1 LLFSFFFL
9 LFFCFFF
16 FFVLLSFCVFC
27 FRDCCFAVCCSC
39 CYYFCCCCCC
49 FFCCFC
55 FCFCCFCFFFSIP
68 HIQMFVLIQQSK
80 SLNDT
85 MPNMKSWF
93 YILSISFSLS
103 NALAQIAEGI
113 PSGYELMTSK
123 QYGNCIAC
131 HDMPGVQG
139 LVSNFAPSLKG
150 VGQKFSAQEL
160 TQWVVD
166 ARLSFCPITLMP
178 PFGSTNGLNLARPNR
193 VVLTNEQIALVVSSL
208 QSFR

>member
-1 LLFSFFFL
+1 MI
-9 LFFCFFF
+9 
-16 FFVLLSFCVFC
+16 
-27 FRDCCFAVCCSC
+27 A
-39 CYYFCCCCCC
+39 
-49 FFCCFC
+49 
-55 FCFCCFCFFFSIP
+55 
-68 HIQMFVLIQQSK
+68 LIQQSK

-85 MPNMKSWF
+85 MPNMKSWI

-103 NALAQIAEGI
+103 NALAQTAEGK

-150 VGQKFSAQEL
+150 VGQKFSAEEL

-166 ARLSFCPITLMP
+166 ARRFNPDTLMP
-178 PFGSTNGLNLARPNR
+178 PFGSTHGLNLVRPNR
-193 VVLTNEQIALVVSSL
+193 VLLTNEQIALVVSNL

>member
-1 LLFSFFFL
+1 MI
-9 LFFCFFF
+9 
-16 FFVLLSFCVFC
+16 
-27 FRDCCFAVCCSC
+27 A
-39 CYYFCCCCCC
+39 
-49 FFCCFC
+49 
-55 FCFCCFCFFFSIP
+55 
-68 HIQMFVLIQQSK
+68 LIQQSK

-85 MPNMKSWF
+85 MPNMKSWI
-93 YILSISFSLS
+93 YILSISFGLS
-103 NALAQIAEGI
+103 NALAQTAEGK
-113 PSGYELMTSK
+113 PSGYELITRK

-166 ARLSFCPITLMP
+166 ARRFNPDTLMP
-178 PFGSTNGLNLARPNR
+178 PFGSTHGLNLVRPNR
-193 VVLTNEQIALVVSSL
+193 VLLTNEQIALVVSSL

>member
-1 LLFSFFFL
+1 MI
-9 LFFCFFF
+9 
-16 FFVLLSFCVFC
+16 
-27 FRDCCFAVCCSC
+27 A
-39 CYYFCCCCCC
+39 
-49 FFCCFC
+49 
-55 FCFCCFCFFFSIP
+55 
-68 HIQMFVLIQQSK
+68 LIQQSK

-85 MPNMKSWF
+85 MPNMKSWI

-103 NALAQIAEGI
+103 NALAQTAEGK

-150 VGQKFSAQEL
+150 AGQKFSAEEL

-166 ARLSFCPITLMP
+166 ARRFNPDTLMP
-178 PFGSTNGLNLARPNR
+178 PFGSTHGLNLVRPNR
-193 VVLTNEQIALVVSSL
+193 VLLTNEQIALVVSSL

>member
-1 LLFSFFFL
+1 MI
-9 LFFCFFF
+9 
-16 FFVLLSFCVFC
+16 
-27 FRDCCFAVCCSC
+27 A
-39 CYYFCCCCCC
+39 
-49 FFCCFC
+49 
-55 FCFCCFCFFFSIP
+55 
-68 HIQMFVLIQQSK
+68 LIQQSK

-85 MPNMKSWF
+85 MPNMKSWI

-103 NALAQIAEGI
+103 NALAQTAEGK

-166 ARLSFCPITLMP
+166 ARRFNPDTLMP
-178 PFGSTNGLNLARPNR
+178 PFGSTHGLKLVRPNR
-193 VVLTNEQIALVVSSL
+193 VLLTNEQIALVVSSL

>member
-1 LLFSFFFL
+1 MI
-9 LFFCFFF
+9 
-16 FFVLLSFCVFC
+16 
-27 FRDCCFAVCCSC
+27 A
-39 CYYFCCCCCC
+39 
-49 FFCCFC
+49 
-55 FCFCCFCFFFSIP
+55 
-68 HIQMFVLIQQSK
+68 LIQQSK

-103 NALAQIAEGI
+103 NALAQTAESP
-113 PSGYELMTSK
+113 PSGYELMTNK

-139 LVSNFAPSLKG
+139 LVSNFASSLKG

-166 ARLSFCPITLMP
+166 ARRFNPDTLMP
-178 PFGSTNGLNLARPNR
+178 PFGSTHGLNLVRPNS
-193 VVLTNEQIALVVSSL
+193 VLLTNEQIALVVSSL

>member
-1 LLFSFFFL
+1 MI
-9 LFFCFFF
+9 
-16 FFVLLSFCVFC
+16 
-27 FRDCCFAVCCSC
+27 A
-39 CYYFCCCCCC
+39 
-49 FFCCFC
+49 
-55 FCFCCFCFFFSIP
+55 
-68 HIQMFVLIQQSK
+68 LIQQSK

-85 MPNMKSWF
+85 MPNMKSWI
-93 YILSISFSLS
+93 YILSISFGLS
-103 NALAQIAEGI
+103 NALAQTAEGK

-166 ARLSFCPITLMP
+166 ARRINPDTLMP
-178 PFGSTNGLNLARPNR
+178 PFGSTHGLNLVRPNR
-193 VVLTNEQIALVVSSL
+193 VLLTNEQIALVISSL

>member
-1 LLFSFFFL
+1 MI
-9 LFFCFFF
+9 
-16 FFVLLSFCVFC
+16 
-27 FRDCCFAVCCSC
+27 A
-39 CYYFCCCCCC
+39 
-49 FFCCFC
+49 
-55 FCFCCFCFFFSIP
+55 
-68 HIQMFVLIQQSK
+68 LIQQSK

-85 MPNMKSWF
+85 MPNMKSWI

-103 NALAQIAEGI
+103 NALAQTAEGKS
-113 PSGYELMTSK
+113 SGYELMTSK

-166 ARLSFCPITLMP
+166 ARRFNPDTLMP
-178 PFGSTNGLNLARPNR
+178 PFGSAHGLNLVRPNR

>member
-1 LLFSFFFL
+1 MI
-9 LFFCFFF
+9 
-16 FFVLLSFCVFC
+16 
-27 FRDCCFAVCCSC
+27 A
-39 CYYFCCCCCC
+39 
-49 FFCCFC
+49 
-55 FCFCCFCFFFSIP
+55 
-68 HIQMFVLIQQSK
+68 LIQQSK

-85 MPNMKSWF
+85 MPNMKSWI

-103 NALAQIAEGI
+103 NALAQTAEGK

-131 HDMPGVQG
+131 HDMPGLQG

-166 ARLSFCPITLMP
+166 ARRFNPDTLMP
-178 PFGSTNGLNLARPNR
+178 PFGSTHGLNLVRPNR
-193 VVLTNEQIALVVSSL
+193 VLLTNEQIALVVSSL

>member
-1 LLFSFFFL
+1 MI
-9 LFFCFFF
+9 
-16 FFVLLSFCVFC
+16 
-27 FRDCCFAVCCSC
+27 A
-39 CYYFCCCCCC
+39 
-49 FFCCFC
+49 
-55 FCFCCFCFFFSIP
+55 
-68 HIQMFVLIQQSK
+68 LIQQSK

-85 MPNMKSWF
+85 MPNMKSWI

-103 NALAQIAEGI
+103 NALAQTAEGK

-150 VGQKFSAQEL
+150 VGQKFSAEEL
-160 TQWVVD
+160 KQWVVD
-166 ARLSFCPITLMP
+166 ARRFNPDTLMP
-178 PFGSTNGLNLARPNR
+178 PFGSTHGLNLVRPNR
-193 VVLTNEQIALVVSSL
+193 VLLTNEQIALVVSSL

>member
-1 LLFSFFFL
+1 MI
-9 LFFCFFF
+9 
-16 FFVLLSFCVFC
+16 
-27 FRDCCFAVCCSC
+27 A
-39 CYYFCCCCCC
+39 
-49 FFCCFC
+49 
-55 FCFCCFCFFFSIP
+55 
-68 HIQMFVLIQQSK
+68 LIQQSK

-103 NALAQIAEGI
+103 NALAQTAEGK

-166 ARLSFCPITLMP
+166 ARRFNPDTLMP
-178 PFGSTNGLNLARPNR
+178 PFGSTHSLNLVRPNR
-193 VVLTNEQIALVVSSL
+193 VLLTNEQIALVVSSL
-208 QSFR
+208 HSFR

>member
-1 LLFSFFFL
+1 MPIS
-9 LFFCFFF
+9 
-16 FFVLLSFCVFC
+16 
-27 FRDCCFAVCCSC
+27 
-39 CYYFCCCCCC
+39 
-49 FFCCFC
+49 
-55 FCFCCFCFFFSIP
+55 
-68 HIQMFVLIQQSK
+68 HIQMIALIQQSK

-103 NALAQIAEGI
+103 NALAQTAEGK

-166 ARLSFCPITLMP
+166 ARRFNPDTLMP
-178 PFGSTNGLNLARPNR
+178 PFGSTHGLNLVRPNR
-193 VVLTNEQIALVVSSL
+193 VLLTNEQIALVVSSL

>member
-1 LLFSFFFL
+1 
-9 LFFCFFF
+9 
-16 FFVLLSFCVFC
+16 
-27 FRDCCFAVCCSC
+27 
-39 CYYFCCCCCC
+39 
-49 FFCCFC
+49 
-55 FCFCCFCFFFSIP
+55 
-68 HIQMFVLIQQSK
+68 MFVLIQQSK

-85 MPNMKSWF
+85 MPNMKLWF

-103 NALAQIAEGI
+103 NAWAQIAEGK
-113 PSGYELMTSK
+113 PSGYEIMTNK

-166 ARLSFCPITLMP
+166 ARRFNPNTLMP

>member
-1 LLFSFFFL
+1 MI
-9 LFFCFFF
+9 
-16 FFVLLSFCVFC
+16 
-27 FRDCCFAVCCSC
+27 A
-39 CYYFCCCCCC
+39 
-49 FFCCFC
+49 
-55 FCFCCFCFFFSIP
+55 
-68 HIQMFVLIQQSK
+68 LIQKSK

-85 MPNMKSWF
+85 MPNMKSWI

-103 NALAQIAEGI
+103 NALAQTAEGK

-150 VGQKFSAQEL
+150 VGQKFSAEEL

-166 ARLSFCPITLMP
+166 ARRFNPDTLMP
-178 PFGSTNGLNLARPNR
+178 PFGSTHGLNLVRPNR
-193 VVLTNEQIALVVSSL
+193 VLLTNEQIALVVSSL

>member
-1 LLFSFFFL
+1 ML
-9 LFFCFFF
+9 
-16 FFVLLSFCVFC
+16 
-27 FRDCCFAVCCSC
+27 
-39 CYYFCCCCCC
+39 
-49 FFCCFC
+49 
-55 FCFCCFCFFFSIP
+55 IP
-68 HIQMFVLIQQSK
+68 HIQMIALIQQSK

-85 MPNMKSWF
+85 MPNMKSWI
-93 YILSISFSLS
+93 YILSISFGLS
-103 NALAQIAEGI
+103 NALAQTAEGK

-166 ARLSFCPITLMP
+166 ARRFNPDTLMP
-178 PFGSTNGLNLARPNR
+178 PFGSTHGLNLVRPNR
-193 VVLTNEQIALVVSSL
+193 VLLTNEQIALVVSSL

>member
-1 LLFSFFFL
+1 MI
-9 LFFCFFF
+9 
-16 FFVLLSFCVFC
+16 
-27 FRDCCFAVCCSC
+27 A
-39 CYYFCCCCCC
+39 
-49 FFCCFC
+49 
-55 FCFCCFCFFFSIP
+55 
-68 HIQMFVLIQQSK
+68 LIQQSK

-103 NALAQIAEGI
+103 NALAQTAEGK

-166 ARLSFCPITLMP
+166 ARRFNPDTLMP
-178 PFGSTNGLNLARPNR
+178 PFSSTHGLNLVRPNR
-193 VVLTNEQIALVVSSL
+193 VLLTNEQIALVVSSL

>member
-1 LLFSFFFL
+1 MI
-9 LFFCFFF
+9 
-16 FFVLLSFCVFC
+16 
-27 FRDCCFAVCCSC
+27 A
-39 CYYFCCCCCC
+39 
-49 FFCCFC
+49 
-55 FCFCCFCFFFSIP
+55 
-68 HIQMFVLIQQSK
+68 LIQQSK

-85 MPNMKSWF
+85 MPNMKSWI

-103 NALAQIAEGI
+103 NALAQTAEGK

-166 ARLSFCPITLMP
+166 ARRFNPDTLMP
-178 PFGSTNGLNLARPNR
+178 PFGSTHDLNLVRPNR

>member
-1 LLFSFFFL
+1 MI
-9 LFFCFFF
+9 
-16 FFVLLSFCVFC
+16 
-27 FRDCCFAVCCSC
+27 A
-39 CYYFCCCCCC
+39 
-49 FFCCFC
+49 
-55 FCFCCFCFFFSIP
+55 
-68 HIQMFVLIQQSK
+68 LIQQSK

-85 MPNMKSWF
+85 MPNMKSWI

-103 NALAQIAEGI
+103 NALAQSAEGK

-150 VGQKFSAQEL
+150 VGQKFSAQKL

-166 ARLSFCPITLMP
+166 ARRFNPDTLMP
-178 PFGSTNGLNLARPNR
+178 PFGSTHGLNLVRPNR
-193 VVLTNEQIALVVSSL
+193 VLLTNEQIALVVSSL

>member
-1 LLFSFFFL
+1 MH
-9 LFFCFFF
+9 
-16 FFVLLSFCVFC
+16 VLKNQK
-27 FRDCCFAVCCSC
+27 
-39 CYYFCCCCCC
+39 YK
-49 FFCCFC
+49 
-55 FCFCCFCFFFSIP
+55 SILRVNP
-68 HIQMFVLIQQSK
+68 FIVPITHIEQIALTLQSQ

-103 NALAQIAEGI
+103 NALAQTAEGK

-139 LVSNFAPSLKG
+139 MVSNFAPSLKG

-166 ARLSFCPITLMP
+166 ARRFNPDTLMP
-178 PFGSTNGLNLARPNR
+178 PFGSTHELKLVRPAR
-193 VVLTNEQIALVVSSL
+193 VILTNEQIAQVVSTM
-208 QSFR
+208 QSWR

>member
-1 LLFSFFFL
+1 MI
-9 LFFCFFF
+9 
-16 FFVLLSFCVFC
+16 
-27 FRDCCFAVCCSC
+27 A
-39 CYYFCCCCCC
+39 
-49 FFCCFC
+49 
-55 FCFCCFCFFFSIP
+55 
-68 HIQMFVLIQQSK
+68 LIQQSK

-85 MPNMKSWF
+85 MPNMKSWI

-103 NALAQIAEGI
+103 NALAQTAEGK

-150 VGQKFSAQEL
+150 VGQKFSAEEL

-166 ARLSFCPITLMP
+166 ARRFNPDTLMP
-178 PFGSTNGLNLARPNR
+178 PFGSTHGLNLVRPNR
-193 VVLTNEQIALVVSSL
+193 AVLTNEQIALVVSSL

>member
-1 LLFSFFFL
+1 MPIS
-9 LFFCFFF
+9 
-16 FFVLLSFCVFC
+16 
-27 FRDCCFAVCCSC
+27 
-39 CYYFCCCCCC
+39 
-49 FFCCFC
+49 
-55 FCFCCFCFFFSIP
+55 
-68 HIQMFVLIQQSK
+68 HIQMIALIQQSK

-85 MPNMKSWF
+85 MPNMKSWI

-103 NALAQIAEGI
+103 NALAQTAEGK

-166 ARLSFCPITLMP
+166 ARRFNPDTLMP
-178 PFGSTNGLNLARPNR
+178 PFGSTHGLNLVRPNR
-193 VVLTNEQIALVVSSL
+193 VLLTNEQIALVVSSL

>member
-1 LLFSFFFL
+1 MI
-9 LFFCFFF
+9 
-16 FFVLLSFCVFC
+16 
-27 FRDCCFAVCCSC
+27 A
-39 CYYFCCCCCC
+39 
-49 FFCCFC
+49 
-55 FCFCCFCFFFSIP
+55 
-68 HIQMFVLIQQSK
+68 LIQQSK

-85 MPNMKSWF
+85 MPNMKSWI
-93 YILSISFSLS
+93 YILSISFGLS
-103 NALAQIAEGI
+103 NALAQTAEGK

-166 ARLSFCPITLMP
+166 ARRFNPETLMP
-178 PFGSTNGLNLARPNR
+178 PFGSTHGLNLVRPNR
-193 VVLTNEQIALVVSSL
+193 VLLTNEQIALVVSSL

>member
-1 LLFSFFFL
+1 MI
-9 LFFCFFF
+9 
-16 FFVLLSFCVFC
+16 
-27 FRDCCFAVCCSC
+27 A
-39 CYYFCCCCCC
+39 
-49 FFCCFC
+49 
-55 FCFCCFCFFFSIP
+55 
-68 HIQMFVLIQQSK
+68 LIQQSK

-85 MPNMKSWF
+85 MPNMKSWI
-93 YILSISFSLS
+93 YILSISFGLS
-103 NALAQIAEGI
+103 NALAQTAEGK

-166 ARLSFCPITLMP
+166 ARRFNTDTLMP
-178 PFGSTNGLNLARPNR
+178 PFGSTHGLNLVRPNR
-193 VVLTNEQIALVVSSL
+193 VLLTNEQIALVVSSL

>member
-1 LLFSFFFL
+1 MI
-9 LFFCFFF
+9 
-16 FFVLLSFCVFC
+16 
-27 FRDCCFAVCCSC
+27 A
-39 CYYFCCCCCC
+39 
-49 FFCCFC
+49 
-55 FCFCCFCFFFSIP
+55 
-68 HIQMFVLIQQSK
+68 LIQQSK

-103 NALAQIAEGI
+103 NALAQTAEGK

-166 ARLSFCPITLMP
+166 ARRFNPDTLMP
-178 PFGSTNGLNLARPNR
+178 PFGSTHGLHLVRPNR
-193 VVLTNEQIALVVSSL
+193 VLLTNEQIALVVSSL